1 MSKANHLGFKLL
13 LVTALAASLIPT
25 LAQQPALAGEEAGV
39 VTIQAATPKTPT
51 VGQPYTFTVF
61 VKNDSVDQRVDLVDL
76 LPASASLVSA
86 TPSQGSCDLLRH
98 GSGGVRDT
106 VECALGIVPSGSTAK
121 LEIVVTPRTP
131 GVMTNTATATPE
143 ISPATAA
150 NSSSASTT
158 VKPASEAGT

>member
-25 LAQQPALAGEEAGV
+25 LAQQPVLAGEEAGV

-61 VKNDSVDQRVDLVDL
+61 VNNDSVDQRVDLVDL

-86 TPSQGSCDLLRH
+86 TPSQGSCDLRH
-98 GSGGVRDT
+98 GSGGGRDA
-106 VECALGIVPSGSTAK
+106 VECALGVVPSGSTAK

-131 GVMTNTATATPE
+131 GIMTNTASATPE

-150 NSSSASTT
+150 NFSSASVT

>member
-1 MSKANHLGFKLL
+1 MSKANHLGFELV

-39 VTIQAATPKTPT
+39 VTIQTATPKTPT
-51 VGQPYTFTVF
+51 VDQPYTFTVF
-61 VKNDSVDQRVDLVDL
+61 VNNDSVDQRVDLVDL

-86 TPSQGSCDLLRH
+86 TPNQGSCDLRH
-98 GSGGVRDT
+98 GSGGDRDA
-106 VECALGIVPSGSTAK
+106 VECTLGVVPSGSTAK

-150 NSSSASTT
+150 NSSSASVT

>member
-1 MSKANHLGFKLL
+1 MSKANHLSFKLL

-61 VKNDSVDQRVDLVDL
+61 VTNDSVDQRVDLVDL

-86 TPSQGSCDLLRH
+86 TPSQGSCDLRH
-98 GSGGVRDT
+98 GNGGGRDA
-106 VECALGIVPSGSTAK
+106 VECALGVVPSGSTAK
-121 LEIVVTPRTP
+121 LEIVVTPRTL
-131 GVMTNTATATPE
+131 GVMTNNATATPE

-150 NSSSASTT
+150 NSSSASVT